1 MKTRTHSDAS
11 KRKTKTLLRKEVIDE
26 KFLLDLDLI
35 MQKNLHR
42 DQFDASSL
50 QVEAAYQDLDPAGE
64 LCQVGPLLAGHDDQ
78 QVDGEDD
85 A

>member
-1 MKTRTHSDAS
+1 MII
-11 KRKTKTLLRKEVIDE
+11 KTLLRKEAII
-26 KFLLDLDLI
+26 KKNLLDPDLMMLI
-35 MQKNLHR
+35 LHR
-42 DQFDASSL
+42 DQYDASSL
-50 QVEAAYQDLDPAGE
+50 QVEAADQDLDPAGE

>member
-1 MKTRTHSDAS
+1 MDLEERQEKY
-11 KRKTKTLLRKEVIDE
+11 LLV
-26 KFLLDLDLI
+26 LDLM

-42 DQFDASSL
+42 DQIDASYL
-50 QVEAAYQDLDPAGE
+50 QVAADQDLDPAGG
-64 LCQVGPLLAGHDDQ
+64 LCQEGPLLGVHEDQ

>member
-1 MKTRTHSDAS
+1 M
-11 KRKTKTLLRKEVIDE
+11 LRMEVIDE
-26 KFLLDLDLI
+26 KYLLDLDLM

-42 DQFDASSL
+42 DQYDASSL
-50 QVEAAYQDLDPAGE
+50 QVEEDQDLEPAEE
-64 LCQVGPLLAGHDDQ
+64 LCLEGPLLGVHEDQ

>member
-1 MKTRTHSDAS
+1 M
-11 KRKTKTLLRKEVIDE
+11 EFIDE
-26 KFLLDLDLI
+26 YLLDLDLI

-42 DQFDASSL
+42 DQIDASSL
-50 QVEAAYQDLDPAGE
+50 QVAADQDLEPTGE
-64 LCQVGPLLAGHDDQ
+64 LCQEGPLLGGLEDQ

>member
-1 MKTRTHSDAS
+1 MN
-11 KRKTKTLLRKEVIDE
+11 
-26 KFLLDLDLI
+26 LLDPSLM

-42 DQFDASSL
+42 DQNDASSL
-50 QVEAAYQDLDPAGE
+50 QVAADQDLDPAGG
-64 LCQVGPLLAGHDDQ
+64 LCQQGPLLGVHEDQ